1 MAIYYGHKNIYQEVG
16 MQIYYYNHDA
26 PKQTAHLSINS
37 DLLRQARE
45 EKINLS
51 QTVEKL
57 LSEAIRDKKRR
68 EWLDSSQEAIE
79 EYSQFV
85 QNQGCFGD
93 KLRCF

>member
-1 MAIYYGHKNIYQEVG
+1 

-37 DLLRQARE
+37 DLLRQAKE

-68 EWLDSSQEAIE
+68 KWLDSSQEAIE

-85 QNQGCFGD
+85 QKQGCFGD